1 MAFPTEQSPAR
12 EGCEGLEVVP
22 YDAPQLDF
30 RHQAEK
36 EITYANEKER
46 IFISQSSRLICGKPR
61 PIAFVLF
68 AILASIM
75 VGAVVG
81 GAVLTQVPSSPKS
94 SLESAFTTSTTTPMQ
109 SSSSTASAAPS
120 TATPT
125 STNIGTRRCPQ
136 SNNTDYTTDSG
147 TGNLTF
153 RQLCDVDWPAGIRAA
168 SGSVTSVVED
178 LSVVL
183 EYSLIE
189 CIVQCAVHSLN
200 NRRACMAVAYGANI
214 TLAQNRGVGGNCF
227 LKSARGANPVA
238 DNSGQVESAF
248 LIESV

>member
-1 MAFPTEQSPAR
+1 MEQSPAR
-12 EGCEGLEVVP
+12 EACDGLEVVP

-30 RHQAEK
+30 SQQTEK
-36 EITYANEKER
+36 EITYANEKEG
-46 IFISQSSRLICGKPR
+46 IPISQSSRRICGMR
-61 PIAFVLF
+61 RSIAVVLF
-68 AILASIM
+68 AILASIV

-81 GAVLTQVPSSPKS
+81 GAVGGTQASSNPQSSP
-94 SLESAFTTSTTTPMQ
+94 ESAFTTSTTTPMQ
-109 SSSSTASAAPS
+109 FSSSTTSAAPS

-125 STNIGTRRCPQ
+125 STNMGTVTCPQ
-136 SNNTDYTTDSG
+136 SNNTDYTTNSG

-153 RQLCDVDWPAGIRAA
+153 RQLCDVDWPVGIRAA
-168 SGSVTSVVED
+168 SGSVNSLVED

-189 CIVQCAVHSLN
+189 CIVQCAVYSLN
-200 NRRACMAVAYGANI
+200 NRRACMAVTYGANI
-214 TLAQNRGVGGNCF
+214 TSAQTRGVGGNCF